1 MQNVYYNRSEFAGII
16 IDDGSMVDDG
26 LKNLAVFDSFYPG
39 INLPVIEWQ
48 RLYQREQALLAAKGI
63 NLKCNFQSS
72 YTCFYEG
79 ACQP

>member
-1 MQNVYYNRSEFAGII
+1 MENVYYNRSEFAGII
-16 IDDGSMVDDG
+16 IDDVSKKSVDDG
-26 LKNLAVFDSFYPG
+26 LKNIAVFDSFYPG

-48 RLYQREQALLAAKGI
+48 RLYQREQQLLAAKGI

-79 ACQP
+79 